1 MTPASYLKK
10 KLQEALQE
18 FQKGTKLL
26 EETALAKMA
35 EPKPPQGPPPSKLL
49 LKPKLEFLAE
59 SQTRRVQVRAVVGQ
73 VLGAYGKNEPGQS
86 SQSRFVPKTVAPLQR
101 IGTRPKSKAKPSC
114 RFVPLVPRAQKRMRL
129 RSNGSETR
137 AKAIY

>member
-1 MTPASYLKK
+1 M
-10 KLQEALQE
+10 QEY
-18 FQKGTKLL
+18 QKGIQLL
-26 EETALAKMA
+26 QETALAKMA

-59 SQTRRVQVRAVVGQ
+59 SQTRRVQIRAVVGQ
-73 VLGAYGKNEPGQS
+73 VLDAYGRNEPGQS
-86 SQSRFVPKTVAPLQR
+86 SQSRFIPKTVAPLQR
-101 IGTRPKSKAKPSC
+101 IGASSKSKAKPSC
-114 RFVPLVPRAQKRMRL
+114 RFVPLLPRAQKRMRL

>member
-10 KLQEALQE
+10 KLQDALQE
-18 FQKGTKLL
+18 YQKGTQLL
-26 EETALAKMA
+26 QETALAKMA
-35 EPKPPQGPPPSKLL
+35 KPKPPQGPPPSKLL
-49 LKPKLEFLAE
+49 KPKLEFLAE
-59 SQTRRVQVRAVVGQ
+59 RQTNRVQIRAVVGQ
-73 VLGAYGKNEPGQS
+73 VLDAYGRNEPGQS

-114 RFVPLVPRAQKRMRL
+114 RFVPLMPRAQKRMRL
-129 RSNGSETR
+129 R